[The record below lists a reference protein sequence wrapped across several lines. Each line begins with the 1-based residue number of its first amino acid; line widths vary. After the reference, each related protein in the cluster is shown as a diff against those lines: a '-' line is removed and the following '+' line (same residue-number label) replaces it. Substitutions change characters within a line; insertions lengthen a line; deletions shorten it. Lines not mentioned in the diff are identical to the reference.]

1 MEEKEKSLTTTFGTM
16 DGHIE
21 KGKITFR
28 LNENKDGSITF
39 SIDSQSEV
47 DHPVAK
53 LFEETSRSEQ
63 KESWK
68 EVLKKIETYLQ
79 GDTKKKETK

>member
-1 MEEKEKSLTTTFGTM
+1 MEEKKKSLTTTFGTL

-28 LNENKDGSITF
+28 LIENKDGSITF
-39 SIDSQSEV
+39 SIDSLSEV
-47 DHPVAK
+47 DHPVVK
-53 LFEETSRSEQ
+53 LGEDRARSEQ

-68 EVLKKIETYLQ
+68 EVLKKIEDYLG